1 MASDKIEYSRLL
13 IKRSNVSGEIP
24 TVPPVSA
31 VTLNQFTPTDIFV
44 GEFFANVED
53 ETLYF
58 RTNTGIVEIAVSGS
72 TGTTVPSLIQVLNQ
86 GNTTGGLGIE
96 VSSGDTITYN
106 GLTSGVTTT
115 FLGLD
120 ASGNT
125 ITTVGGSGADL
136 ETTLGLGNT
145 TGANDIIF
153 TQGYRVKGALNK
165 GYFDQYDH

>member
-72 TGTTVPSLIQVLNQ
+72 TGTTIPSLVQVLNQ
-86 GNTTGGLGIE
+86 G
-96 VSSGDTITYN
+96 YN
-106 GLTSGVTTT
+106 
-115 FLGLD
+115 
-120 ASGNT
+120 N
-125 ITTVGGSGADL
+125 I
-136 ETTLGLGNT
+136 
-145 TGANDIIF
+145 
-153 TQGYRVKGALNK
+153 
-165 GYFDQYDH
+165 